1 MLNKV
6 IIMGRL
12 MKNPVVSHKA
22 TEGGE
27 SVSVKYGLVCERDVK
42 KEGYQE
48 ADMIWVNAF
57 GNRAKFAEQYLKKGM
72 KIVVEGKLSSGY
84 YYDTEGRKIYT
95 TEIVA
100 QKQYFADHKKDEAP
114 EQEKVHGKD
123 DFDGIY
129 EEYMKDVSKYEE
141 SYNFN

>member
-12 MKNPVVSHKA
+12 MKNPVVSRKA
-22 TEGGE
+22 TNDGE
-27 SVSVKYGLVCERDVK
+27 LITAKYALISERDVQ
-42 KEGYQE
+42 KEGRQN

-57 GNRAKFAEQYLKKGM
+57 GKRAEFAEKYLKKGM
-72 KIVVEGKLSSGY
+72 KIVVEGKITSGS
-84 YYDTEGRKIYT
+84 YYDQEGRKIYT
-95 TEIVA
+95 TEILA
-100 QKQYFADHKKDEAP
+100 QNHYFADHKKDEAP

-129 EEYMKDVSKYEE
+129 EEYMKDSAYEE
-141 SYNFN
+141 SYNLN